1 MWVLGLVSYHEIS
14 NSLNFPVDRNICS
27 ITLHLAF
34 RHGPGPLVCL
44 LLPAFPYPLSAMK
57 CNPLFHLCALLLA
70 LSGSGRSRSAVCWQ
84 WLNKGIQV
92 GSGSIFGFQLLQ
104 RDAVFLQQLDQHLG
118 LVQELG
124 VLLRKM
130 LHDLFNIM
138 IGAHGRA
145 ELLISLEFRFSS
157 EHILAYH
164 YHREEHE
171 LQKLLRYPG
180 SQQKGERIEPS

>member
-1 MWVLGLVSYHEIS
+1 MLLNRI

-57 CNPLFHLCALLLA
+57 CNLLFHLCALLLA
-70 LSGSGRSRSAVCWQ
+70 LSGSGRSRSAVCWP

-92 GSGSIFGFQLLQ
+92 SSGSSFGFQLLQ
-104 RDAVFLQQLDQHLG
+104 RDAVFLQQMDQHLG
-118 LVQELG
+118 VVQKLG
-124 VLLRKM
+124 ILSREM

-145 ELLISLEFRFSS
+145 ELLICLQFGVMTKKGLTF
-157 EHILAYH
+157 HN
-164 YHREEHE
+164 HR
-171 LQKLLRYPG
+171 
-180 SQQKGERIEPS
+180 

>member
-130 LHDLFNIM
+130 LHNLLDIVVSTHRCVELLVSHEFAM
-138 IGAHGRA
+138 LGQHLLAHGKYRK
-145 ELLISLEFRFSS
+145 SD
-157 EHILAYH
+157 
-164 YHREEHE
+164 
-171 LQKLLRYPG
+171 KLY
-180 SQQKGERIEPS
+180 ERL